1 MLVRLPSA
9 RPPNLK
15 EIYHMSPEKNAA
27 ANEESRENKLDV
39 VVVGA
44 GFAGLYLLYRLRKMG
59 LQVRVLEAGSDIG
72 GTWHWNR
79 YPGARC
85 DIESME
91 YSYQFSEE
99 LQQEWNWSERYA
111 TQPEILDYVHHVAD
125 KFDLRSGIQLNTR
138 VVSATFDEQDSQWT
152 VTTENGERFVAPF
165 CVMATGCLS
174 SVNWPDI
181 PGRETFKGLALH
193 TGQWPTEPVDFTGMT
208 VGVIGTGSS
217 GIQSI
222 PMIAKQAKHLYAF
235 QRSPTY
241 SVPAHNRPLDA
252 ATREEVKAHY
262 AELRT
267 RAKKNRVG
275 IDYEVG
281 TESVLDATPEEREAI
296 FDECWA
302 KGGLPFL
309 AGFADLFDSKEANDF
324 AADYVRRK
332 IHALVKD
339 PETADALS
347 PETII
352 GCKRLC
358 VDTDYYVT
366 FNRDNVSLVD
376 LRKTPIKEITATGIV
391 TDSDTYDLDAIVYAT
406 GFDALT
412 GALNKIDI
420 TGKGGLS
427 LRDKWE
433 SGARSYLGLG
443 VAGFPNLFTVNGPGS
458 PSVLSNV
465 LQSIE
470 QHVEW
475 ITDCIAYMSDHN
487 LHEVVPT
494 EEAEAEWSAH
504 VNSLADA
511 SVYPQCNSW
520 YLGANIPGK
529 PRVFLAYIGFPEYTE
544 KVEALTADGYKGFE
558 FG

>member
-1 MLVRLPSA
+1 MTSTETAVKSESNDA
-9 RPPNLK
+9 R
-15 EIYHMSPEKNAA
+15 SV
-27 ANEESRENKLDV
+27 DV

-44 GFAGLYLLYRLRKMG
+44 GFAGLYLLYRLRKQG
-59 LQVRVLEAGSDIG
+59 LNVQVLEAGAEVG

-91 YSYQFSEE
+91 YSYQFSDE
-99 LQQEWNWSERYA
+99 LQQEWDWSERYA
-111 TQPEILDYVHHVAD
+111 TQPEILRYINYVAD
-125 KFDLRSGIQLNTR
+125 KFGLRDGVRLNTR
-138 VVSATFDEQDSQWT
+138 VDSATFNDDRRSWT
-152 VTTENGERFVAPF
+152 VKTESGDAYEAPF

-174 SVNWPDI
+174 SINMPDI
-181 PGRETFKGLALH
+181 PGRDAFEGLALH
-193 TGQWPTEPVDFTGMT
+193 TGQWPREPVDFSGMK

-222 PMIAKQAKHLYAF
+222 PMIAKQADHLYAF

-241 SVPAHNRPLDA
+241 TVPAHNRPLDPA
-252 ATREEVKAHY
+252 MRDQIKAQY
-262 AELRT
+262 DELRE
-267 RAKKNRVG
+267 RAKTNRVG

-281 TESVLDATPEEREAI
+281 EKSVFDVSPAEREKI

-302 KGGLPFL
+302 RGGLPFL
-309 AGFADLFDSKEANDF
+309 AGFADLFDSKDANDF

-332 IHALVKD
+332 IHAIVKD
-339 PETADALS
+339 PDVAGALS

-358 VDTDYYVT
+358 VDTDYYAT
-366 FNRDNVSLVD
+366 FNRDNVTLVD
-376 LRKTPIKEITATGIV
+376 LRKTPIKAITPGGIE
-391 TDSDTYDLDAIVYAT
+391 TEGADFALDAIVYAT
-406 GFDALT
+406 GFDAMT
-412 GALNKIDI
+412 GALEKIDI
-420 TGKGGLS
+420 RGRGGLS
-427 LRDKWE
+427 LRQKW
-433 SGARSYLGLG
+433 SDGARSYLGLG
-443 VAGFPNLFTVNGPGS
+443 LAGFPNLFTVNGPGS

-470 QHVEW
+470 QHVDW
-475 ITDCIAYMSDHN
+475 IGDCIGYMTDHGYG
-487 LHEVVPT
+487 LVEPT
-494 EEAEAEWSAH
+494 DTAEQEWSGH
-504 VNSLADA
+504 VNDLADA

-544 KVEALTADGYKGFE
+544 KVEAITRDGYRGFA
-558 FG
+558 FA

>member
-1 MLVRLPSA
+1 MT
-9 RPPNLK
+9 K
-15 EIYHMSPEKNAA
+15 TI
-27 ANEESRENKLDV
+27 ESQNTGNSGNRQVDV
-39 VVVGA
+39 IVVGA
-44 GFAGLYLLYRLRKMG
+44 GFAGLYLLYRLRRQG
-59 LQVRVLEAGSDIG
+59 LKVQVLEAGSDIG

-91 YSYQFSEE
+91 YSYQFSDD
-99 LQQEWNWSERYA
+99 LQQEWDWTERYA
-111 TQPEILDYVHHVAD
+111 TQPEILTYVNHVAD
-125 KFDLRSGIQLNTR
+125 KFDLRGDIQLNTR
-138 VVSATFDEQDSQWT
+138 VVSATFDEDLKAWR
-152 VTTENGERFVAPF
+152 VETENSEQFEAQF

-174 SVNWPDI
+174 SINMPDI
-181 PGRETFKGLALH
+181 PGRENFEGLALH
-193 TGQWPTEPVDFTGMT
+193 TGQWPTEPVDFSGMR

-222 PMIAKQAKHLYAF
+222 PMIAQQAAHLYAF

-241 SVPAHNRPLDA
+241 SVPAHNRPLDE
-252 ATREEVKAHY
+252 ATREDVKAHY
-262 AELRT
+262 ADMRA

-275 IDYEVG
+275 IDYQVG
-281 TESVLDATPEEREAI
+281 KASVLDVTPAEREAI
-296 FDECWA
+296 FDACWA

-324 AADYVRRK
+324 AADYVRHK
-332 IHALVKD
+332 IRALVND
-339 PETADALS
+339 PAVADALS

-366 FNRDNVSLVD
+366 FNRDNVTLVD
-376 LRKTPIKEITATGIV
+376 LKKNPIKHIAASGIV
-391 TDSDTYDLDAIVYAT
+391 TEADAYDLDAIVYAT

-412 GALNKIDI
+412 GALNKIDV
-420 TGKGGLS
+420 TGRDGQTLQ
-427 LRDKWE
+427 DKWDA
-433 SGARSYLGLG
+433 GARSYLGLG
-443 VAGFPNLFTVNGPGS
+443 IAGFPNLFTVNGPGS

-470 QHVEW
+470 QHVDW
-475 ITDCIAYMSDHN
+475 IGDCIAYMTDN
-487 LHEVVPT
+487 DYREIAV
-494 EEAEAEWSAH
+494 EEKAEQEWSAH
-504 VNSLADA
+504 VNGLATA

-529 PRVFLAYIGFPEYTE
+529 PRVFLAYIGFPDYVER
-544 KVEALTADGYKGFE
+544 VEALTRDGYRGFQ
-558 FG
+558 FA

>member
-1 MLVRLPSA
+1 MTPTDNPVKIETSG
-9 RPPNLK
+9 N
-15 EIYHMSPEKNAA
+15 PE
-27 ANEESRENKLDV
+27 LDV

-44 GFAGLYLLYRLRKMG
+44 GFAGLYLLYRLRKQG
-59 LQVRVLEAGSDIG
+59 LRVRVLEVGSDIG

-91 YSYQFSEE
+91 YSYQFSND
-99 LQQEWNWSERYA
+99 LQQEWDWTERYA
-111 TQPEILDYVHHVAD
+111 TQPEILKYVNHVAD
-125 KFDLRSGIQLNTR
+125 KFDLRSDIQLNTR
-138 VVSATFDEQDSQWT
+138 VVSATFDERRKAWR
-152 VTTENGERFVAPF
+152 VETENGEQFEAPL

-174 SVNWPDI
+174 SINMPDI
-181 PGRETFKGLALH
+181 PGRNTFEGLALH
-193 TGQWPTEPVDFTGMT
+193 TGQWPTDPVDFSGMR

-222 PMIAKQAKHLYAF
+222 PMIAQQAAHLYAF

-241 SVPAHNRPLDA
+241 SVPAHNRPLDET
-252 ATREEVKAHY
+252 TRQTVKAHY
-262 AELRT
+262 ADLRT

-275 IDYEVG
+275 IDYQVG
-281 TESVLDATPEEREAI
+281 ETSVLDATPAEREAM
-296 FDECWA
+296 FDDCWA

-309 AGFADLFDSKEANDF
+309 AGFADLFDSREANDF

-332 IHALVKD
+332 IHALVND
-339 PETADALS
+339 PEIADALS

-366 FNRDNVSLVD
+366 FNRDNVTLVD
-376 LRKTPIKEITATGIV
+376 LKKTPIKRITATGIV
-391 TDSDTYDLDAIVYAT
+391 TDANAYDLDAIVYAT

-412 GALNKIDI
+412 GALNKIVV
-420 TGKGGLS
+420 TGRDGQT
-427 LRDKWE
+427 LRQKWDA
-433 SGARSYLGLG
+433 GARSYLGLG
-443 VAGFPNLFTVNGPGS
+443 IAGFPNLFTVNGPGS

-470 QHVEW
+470 QHVDW
-475 ITDCIAYMSDHN
+475 IGDCIAYMTDN
-487 LHEVVPT
+487 DYREIAVE
-494 EEAEAEWSAH
+494 EEAEQEWSAH
-504 VNSLADA
+504 VNSLATA

-529 PRVFLAYIGFPEYTE
+529 PRVFLAYIGFPEYVE
-544 KVEALTADGYKGFE
+544 KVEALTRDGYRGFQ
-558 FG
+558 FT